1 MRKDTLAIIPTV
13 AETIKNDVM
22 NLLLLLNISKNQ
34 NPVIGFSHLYFVIFS
49 IILQ

>member
-13 AETIKNDVM
+13 AEIIKNDVM

-34 NPVIGFSHLYFVIFS
+34 NPIIGFSHLYFANIC
-49 IILQ
+49 IIL